1 MPADEER
8 QVDDDLS
15 RLRSDVDQVD
25 WSDASAVRRRG
36 QQRGRQQAAAGTLAV
51 VLSVGVLGV
60 AATGRFPGQDGQSP
74 LITAAQNS
82 KTQSSGS
89 EEGSA
94 TSTKTH
100 SEGGGKDGSNPS
112 TGESTQKNHD
122 PSSDDPTTPTATETA
137 TTPPGSVTPTPTK
150 PGSETPGP
158 TDPTPTSSTTA
169 PTPPA
174 LTAAALLTADVMP
187 TVNDSTEVWTATG
200 DTDGEGAMNASVCAD
215 GSLAGLGARSVIR
228 RDFTWGP
235 DGSTVVGDNV
245 IGVFEDS
252 DSAGSAFESY
262 SGWIESCAWASA
274 TPEKATEVT
283 VDGGTARW
291 WVAKKASTDTT
302 TGEIEV
308 VGLVRRGTAL
318 SVIVWHEESQDFNYM
333 TDPMAASLKSSATR
347 LEPFGG

>member
-8 QVDDDLS
+8 QVDDELS

-82 KTQSSGS
+82 KAQSAGS
-89 EEGSA
+89 EDGSE
-94 TSTKTH
+94 TSTGTH
-100 SEGGGKDGSNPS
+100 GEGGGKDGSNPN
-112 TGESTQKNHD
+112 TGESTQKNND
-122 PSSDDPTTPTATETA
+122 PSSDDPTTPATTATA

-158 TDPTPTSSTTA
+158 TDPVPTSSTT
-169 PTPPA
+169 PPA
-174 LTAAALLTADVMP
+174 PPELTAAALLTSDLMP
-187 TVNDSTEVWTATG
+187 TVNDSTETWTATS

-235 DGSTVVGDNV
+235 ADSTVLGDNV
-245 IGVFEDS
+245 IGVFETSED
-252 DSAGSAFESY
+252 AGKAFDSY
-262 SGWIESCAWASA
+262 SGWVGACAWANQPMSQA
-274 TPEKATEVT
+274 TDVT

-291 WVAKKASTDTT
+291 WVAKKTTSDT

-308 VGLVRRGTAL
+308 VGLVRRGMAL
-318 SVIVWHEESQDFNYM
+318 SVIVWHQEGQDLTY
-333 TDPMAASLKSSATR
+333 TADPMAASLKSSAAR

>member
-8 QVDDDLS
+8 QVDDELS

-82 KTQSSGS
+82 RTQSAGS
-89 EEGSA
+89 EEGSDTA
-94 TSTKTH
+94 TNTH
-100 SEGGGKDGSNPS
+100 SKGGGKDGSNPTGRS
-112 TGESTQKNHD
+112 THKSND
-122 PSSDDPTTPTATETA
+122 PSSDDPKTPAPTEKATTPT
-137 TTPPGSVTPTPTK
+137 GSITPTPTT
-150 PGSETPGP
+150 PGTETPGP
-158 TDPTPTSSTTA
+158 TGPTPTSSTT
-169 PTPPA
+169 PPVPPD
-174 LTAAALLTADVMP
+174 LTVAALLTSDQMP
-187 TVNDSTEVWTATG
+187 KVNDSAETWAATG
-200 DTDGEGAMNASVCAD
+200 DTDGEGETNASVCAA
-215 GSLAGLGARSVIR
+215 GGLAGQGARSVVR
-228 RDFTWGP
+228 RDFSWGP
-235 DGSTVVGDNV
+235 SGSTVVGNNV
-245 IGVFEDS
+245 VGVFQTSED
-252 DSAGSAFESY
+252 AANAFEAY
-262 SGWIESCAWASA
+262 SGWVSTCTWADEA
-274 TPEKATEVT
+274 PGDPTEVT

-291 WVAKKASTDTT
+291 WTAKKAGADST

-318 SVIVWHEESQDFNYM
+318 SVIVWHQEAPDPNYT
-333 TDPMAASLKSSATR
+333 TDPMVDPLKASATH